1 MIARAHGKA
10 GAPVALVVWVAL
22 VVSSGCSGTIPSL
35 DGMGRIGQ
43 AALPVGP
50 ETESEIGFGI
60 AATVVGRYGLVED
73 PALTRYVAMVGLTVA
88 EQSARPG
95 GAVFRFGVLD
105 TDEVNA
111 FAAPGGYVFVTRGT
125 LDLMESEAELAGVL
139 AHEVAHVDETHVLD
153 EIRRS
158 SAVTAVRDE
167 AELSGELLDRLS
179 EIGTSLLFTGL
190 SREDELEADSL
201 GLLYAAASGYRPDG
215 LARFLERLEA
225 LSGEDATVREWI
237 ATHPPESARLAALE
251 RQMQV
256 AGFDPAQGEEL
267 AQRFR
272 EHIPER

>member
-1 MIARAHGKA
+1 MIGRARGMAV
-10 GAPVALVVWVAL
+10 APAALVAVTAL
-22 VVSSGCSGTIPSL
+22 LVSSGCSGTIPSL
-35 DGMGRIGQ
+35 GGVGRIGQ
-43 AALPVGP
+43 SALPIGP
-50 ETESEIGFGI
+50 EKESEIGFGI

-73 PALTRYVAMVGLTVA
+73 TALTRYVTMVGLTVA

-95 GAVFRFGVLD
+95 GAVFRFGILD

-111 FAAPGGYVFVTRGT
+111 FAAPGGYVLVTRGT
-125 LDLMESEAELAGVL
+125 LELMESEAELAGVL

-158 SAVTAVRDE
+158 SAVTAVREE
-167 AELSGELLDRLS
+167 AELSGELLDRLG

-215 LARFLERLEA
+215 LTRFLERLEA
-225 LSGEDATVREWI
+225 LSGEDAAVREWT

-251 RQMQV
+251 RQIQA
-256 AGFDPAQGEEL
+256 AGFDPGQGQEL

-272 EHIPER
+272 EHIPEG

>member
-1 MIARAHGKA
+1 MIARARGVA
-10 GAPVALVVWVAL
+10 GAPLALVALIAFL
-22 VVSSGCSGTIPSL
+22 VSSGCSGTIPSL
-35 DGMGRIGQ
+35 GGVARIGQ
-43 AALPVGP
+43 SSLPIGP
-50 ETESEIGFGI
+50 EKESEIGFGI
-60 AATVVGRYGLVED
+60 AAMVAGRYGLVED
-73 PALTRYVAMVGLTVA
+73 TALTRYVTMVGLTVA

-95 GAVFRFGVLD
+95 GAVFRFGILD

-125 LDLMESEAELAGVL
+125 LELMESEAELAGVL

-158 SAVTAVRDE
+158 SAVTAVREE
-167 AELSGELLDRLS
+167 AELSGELLDRLG

-215 LARFLERLEA
+215 LTRFLERLEA
-225 LSGEDATVREWI
+225 LSGEDVAVREWT

-256 AGFDPAQGEEL
+256 AGFDPGQGREL
-267 AQRFR
+267 VQRFR
-272 EHIPER
+272 EHIPGG

>member
-1 MIARAHGKA
+1 MIARARGVA
-10 GAPVALVVWVAL
+10 GAPLALVALIAFL
-22 VVSSGCSGTIPSL
+22 VSSGCSGTIPSL
-35 DGMGRIGQ
+35 GGVARIGQ
-43 AALPVGP
+43 SSLPIGP
-50 ETESEIGFGI
+50 EKESEIGFGI
-60 AATVVGRYGLVED
+60 AAMVAGRYGLVED
-73 PALTRYVAMVGLTVA
+73 TALTRYVTMVGLTVA

-95 GAVFRFGVLD
+95 GAVFRFGILD

-125 LDLMESEAELAGVL
+125 LELMESEAELAGVL

-158 SAVTAVRDE
+158 SAVTAVREE
-167 AELSGELLDRLS
+167 AELSGELLDRLG

-215 LARFLERLEA
+215 LTRFLERLDA
-225 LSGEDATVREWI
+225 LSGEDVAVREWT

-256 AGFDPAQGEEL
+256 AGFDPGQGREL
-267 AQRFR
+267 VQRFR
-272 EHIPER
+272 EHIPGG